1 MRTLP
6 LGKDGP
12 NVPVVCFGTF
22 PIGGG
27 FGAIPESQAISAIH
41 SALDAGLTFI
51 DTAEGYSNAEE
62 LLGKGLKGRRQE
74 VFLATKLSRS
84 DHSPDQIDEALE
96 NSLRKLGTDYVDLYQ
111 IHGPQPAYTVEETLD
126 RFIRHRDAGRIRYFG
141 ISNFTADQTSEAAG
155 HTRIHS
161 SQPRYNMLF
170 RDVEEDVLPAC
181 ERHGIGVIA
190 HSVLAKGLLAG
201 KYRPGH
207 EFDEDD
213 QRHDWE
219 DYHGEKFARTYAVA
233 QGLDA
238 WARDH
243 GRDLAQ
249 LALAWPVAHPAVTSS
264 IVGIRTPE
272 QARMNARAGDWTLTP
287 SDLEEIDEIQGG
299 LRLHFYHGP
308 DREYYGFRDEGDPE
322 YAGLTEAAPD

>member
-1 MRTLP
+1 MGEVDER
-6 LGKDGP
+6 
-12 NVPVVCFGTF
+12 
-22 PIGGG
+22 
-27 FGAIPESQAISAIH
+27 QAIAATHAAID
-41 SALDAGLTFI
+41 SCVTFI
-51 DTAEGYSNAEE
+51 DTAEGYRTSEE
-62 LLGKGLKGRRQE
+62 VLGRALEGRRDD
-74 VFLATKLSRS
+74 VFLATKLSG
-84 DHSPDQIDEALE
+84 DHSVEHIRNALT
-96 NSLRKLGTDYVDLYQ
+96 NSLKALRTDYVDLYQ
-111 IHGPQPAYTVEETLD
+111 IHGPKPEWPIEDTMAELV
-126 RFIRHRDAGRIRYFG
+126 RFRDEGKVRYLG
-141 ISNFTADQTSEAAG
+141 VSNFSAEQTEAASAHG
-155 HTRIHS
+155 LIHS

-170 RDVEEDVLPAC
+170 RDAEATALPAC

-233 QGLDA
+233 HGLDA

-272 QARMNARAGDWTLTP
+272 QARLNARAGDWTLTP

>member
-1 MRTLP
+1 MRKLP

-12 NVPVVCFGTF
+12 LVPVVCFGTF

-27 FGAIPESQAISAIH
+27 FGAIPESQAISTIH
-41 SALDAGLTFI
+41 AALDAGLTFI
-51 DTAEGYSNAEE
+51 DTAEGYANAEE
-62 LLGKGLKGRRQE
+62 LLGKGLKGRRDE
-74 VFLATKLSRS
+74 VFLATKLSRA

-96 NSLRKLGTDYVDLYQ
+96 NSLRKLGTDHVDLYQ
-111 IHGPQPAYTVEETLD
+111 IHSPWPAYPVEETLD
-126 RFIRHRDAGRIRYFG
+126 RFVRHCDAGKIRYFG
-141 ISNFTADQTSEAAG
+141 ISNFTAAQTAEAAG

-170 RDVEEDVLPAC
+170 RDAEETVLPEC
-181 ERHGIGVIA
+181 EKHGVGVIA

-207 EFDEDD
+207 RFDEDD

-219 DYHGEKFARTYAVA
+219 DYQGEKFARTYKVG
-233 QGLDA
+233 QRLDA

-264 IVGIRTPE
+264 IVGIRTPD
-272 QARMNARAGDWTLTP
+272 QARMNARAGDWTLQP

-308 DREYYGFRDEGDPE
+308 EREYYGFRDKGDPE
-322 YAGLTEAAPD
+322 YAGG